1 MKNYEMKS
9 EYYSIGFLRD
19 DYDFEIMA
27 TLNNGGGVMG
37 NSDFAILLENTLK
50 TCQSIAVGENV
61 VALPRQDTPD
71 LINLEDEELEKHFN
85 ITEAMLYEK
94 V

>member
-1 MKNYEMKS
+1 MRGSVSMRVD
-9 EYYSIGFLRD
+9 YYSVGFLRD

-27 TLNNGGGVMG
+27 TINNGGGVMG
-37 NSDFAILLENTLK
+37 NSGFDILLENTLK
-50 TCQSIAVGENV
+50 LCQSLAPEQNV

-71 LINLEDEELEKHFN
+71 LISLEDEELEKHFG
-85 ITEAMLYEK
+85 ITEA